1 MTAPRVVAIIQ
12 ARMGSTRLPG
22 KTLAD
27 LGGAPVMDRVLARVA
42 RADRVADVVV
52 AITDRPVDDQLED
65 HLVALGAKVVRGDSD
80 DVLARFGLVAEMHPA
95 DAYVRITADCPLIDP
110 GVIDDVVAAFAQGD
124 VDYCSNVLART
135 YPIGMDCE
143 VISSGAL
150 RTALDEAADP
160 AEREHV
166 TPFLYRH
173 PERFRLR
180 NVEAPAWA
188 ARPHLRLTVDEPNDV
203 ELLRHIVAELGPD
216 ASLREIL
223 ELLDTRPDIAA
234 INADVEH
241 RHVEKPTSW

>member
-12 ARMGSTRLPG
+12 ARMASTRLPG

-27 LGGAPVMDRVLARVA
+27 LGGAPVMDRVLSRVG
-42 RADRVADVVV
+42 RAERVSDVVV
-52 AITDRPVDDQLED
+52 AITDRPVDDQLEE
-65 HLVALGAKVVRGDSD
+65 HLDALGANVVRGDSD
-80 DVLARFGLVAEMHPA
+80 DVLSRFGLVADGFRA
-95 DAYVRITADCPLIDP
+95 DAYLRVTADCPLIDP
-110 GVIDDVVAAFAQGD
+110 GVVDDVIAAFAKGD

-143 VISSGAL
+143 VISSAAL

-166 TPFLYRH
+166 TPFIYRH

-188 ARPHLRLTVDEPNDV
+188 ARPQLRLTVDEPNDV